1 MKKIALFPGS
11 FDPITRGHE
20 ALIRK
25 ALPLFDS
32 IVVSIGDNIQKRSRF
47 SLEQRMEWIRQTFK
61 GEPRIEVSCHQELTV
76 DFCKSKGIRYIVRGV
91 RNEQDFRYEAEIARV
106 NRMLDP
112 EIETI
117 FILPDSEY
125 EHISSSV
132 VRELLA
138 FGKDVTPF
146 VPEGIELSESSK

>member
-11 FDPITRGHE
+11 FDPITKGHE

-25 ALPLFDS
+25 ALPLFDG
-32 IVVSIGDNIQKRSRF
+32 IVVSIGDNKQKHTRF
-47 SLEQRMEWIRQTFK
+47 SLEKRMEWIRQTFK
-61 GEPRIEVSCHQELTV
+61 DEPRIEVTCHQDLTV
-76 DFCKSKGIRYIVRGV
+76 DFCKSKGIGYIVRGV

-112 EIETI
+112 KIEAI
-117 FILPDSEY
+117 FILPDPEN

-146 VPEGIELSESSK
+146 LPQGINLSE